1 MPKFSTSTFSTPGEI
16 KNCTV
21 YQTVRYLTK
30 KWALLIILEL
40 YKGDD
45 YTRRF
50 SELKNT
56 LEGITSKVLSKW
68 LKELEEEGLIGRR
81 VNAAR
86 FPVKSEHYL
95 TESGL
100 GLIDVIKHLK
110 QWALQYKIDNIDC
123 GNQNC
128 KDCIL

>member
-1 MPKFSTSTFSTPGEI
+1 MHVD
-16 KNCTV
+16 CTV

-40 YKGDD
+40 YKGED
-45 YTRRF
+45 YTKRF
-50 SELKNT
+50 SELKDS
-56 LEGITSKVLSKW
+56 LEGITPKVLSKR
-68 LKELEEEGLIGRR
+68 LKELEDEGLIGKR
-81 VNAAR
+81 VDAGQ
-86 FPVKSEHYL
+86 FPVKSEYFL

-110 QWALQYKIDNIDC
+110 QWALKYKIDNIDC

>member
-1 MPKFSTSTFSTPGEI
+1 MHKD
-16 KNCTV
+16 CTV
-21 YQTVRYLTK
+21 YKTAMYLTK
-30 KWALLIILEL
+30 KWALLIIFEL
-40 YKGDD
+40 YKGEN

-50 SELKNT
+50 SELKDS
-56 LEGITSKVLSKW
+56 LDGITSKVLSQR
-68 LKELEEEGLIGRR
+68 LKELEEEGLVGRR
-81 VNAAR
+81 VDAGS
-86 FPVKSEHYL
+86 FPVRSEYYL

-110 QWALQYKIDNIDC
+110 VWALKYKIDNTDC

>member
-1 MPKFSTSTFSTPGEI
+1 MHVD
-16 KNCTV
+16 CTV
-21 YQTVRYLTK
+21 YQTGRYLTK

-50 SELKNT
+50 SELKGS
-56 LEGITSKVLSKW
+56 LEGITSKVLSKR
-68 LKELEEEGLIGRR
+68 LKELEEEGLIGKR
-81 VNAAR
+81 VDADQ
-86 FPVKSEHYL
+86 FPVKSEYFL

-100 GLIDVIKHLK
+100 GLIDVIKNLK

>member
-1 MPKFSTSTFSTPGEI
+1 MHEG
-16 KNCTV
+16 CTV
-21 YQTVRYLTK
+21 YQTTQYLTK
-30 KWALLIILEL
+30 KWALLVLFEL

-50 SELKNT
+50 SELKES
-56 LEGITSKVLSKW
+56 LAGITSKVLSQR
-68 LKELEEEGLIGRR
+68 LKELEEEGLVGRR
-81 VNAAR
+81 VDAEH
-86 FPVKSEHYL
+86 FPVKSEYFL
-95 TESGL
+95 TEAGL

-110 QWALQYKIDNIDC
+110 QWALTYKIDNIDC